1 MAVGPIA
8 RMVAQAVILTASV
21 LARAL
26 PAAYAQAVQ
35 NAKKGGAQAS
45 GPAGSML
52 GKARISRDEA
62 LQVLNLT
69 EGEVTV
75 ESIKKQYDKYFAANA
90 IEKGGSFY
98 LQSKIY
104 RAKELLDEYE
114 EDKKK
119 EAEKGSESDASEKQ
133 QQSDGKQQ

>member
-35 NAKKGGAQAS
+35 NAKKGGAQAAS

-75 ESIKKQYDKYFAANA
+75 ESIKKVRGHFVCVWA
-90 IEKGGSFY
+90 
-98 LQSKIY
+98 
-104 RAKELLDEYE
+104 
-114 EDKKK
+114 
-119 EAEKGSESDASEKQ
+119 
-133 QQSDGKQQ
+133 